1 MAGNAQFPRV
11 PTLLL
16 MNLFPLAGVLFF
28 NWSFF
33 AIIYIYW
40 WETVILSFFNV
51 LKMAKAAKRA
61 EARPNVTINGAPE
74 TESIRNNKPLIMVT
88 YMGTRAFIL
97 FIYLVFILVF
107 IGMYQGNRPGQP
119 SMGEIILFM
128 DPFMK
133 AGIVA
138 VLIYYLTDYLVW
150 RFTGDWQ
157 ETTAAS
163 LAMPFDGRSIVM
175 HVVIVLGAVSTAFLG
190 ETLFGS
196 EQKAAPILFA
206 SFFVIMKT
214 AVDLWAESG
223 KKDRETVV
231 LETLGK
237 KRGNDDARPTTQG

>member
-1 MAGNAQFPRV
+1 MAGKAQV
-11 PTLLL
+11 SQSSYS
-16 MNLFPLAGVLFF
+16 LADEPVSAGWSLVLQLEFF
-28 NWSFF
+28 LPS
-33 AIIYIYW
+33 YIYW

-97 FIYLVFILVF
+97 FIYLVLFSFLLVCT
-107 IGMYQGNRPGQP
+107 RKP
-119 SMGEIILFM
+119 SGTTQYGRDHLFM

-163 LAMPFDGRSIVM
+163 LAMP
-175 HVVIVLGAVSTAFLG
+175 LTAFHCHACG
-190 ETLFGS
+190 HCAGGS
-196 EQKAAPILFA
+196 
-206 SFFVIMKT
+206 
-214 AVDLWAESG
+214 
-223 KKDRETVV
+223 
-231 LETLGK
+231 
-237 KRGNDDARPTTQG
+237 